1 MKCKNCKRVI
11 DDDSIFCKWCG
22 ERQIRERK
30 KKDEIKVPSPT
41 QLPSGMW
48 RIQLRQ
54 EKQSITEKTPE
65 LCTAKAI
72 AIRAGFLE
80 VKKQSVEKGLTLR
93 TAIDRYIDR
102 RQNSLSPTT
111 IRAYRIVQKNRFQ
124 SVADL
129 TLHNGIDWQKVCD
142 NEAPLC
148 KYKTLKNAW
157 LFVGSVLRENGLD
170 VPKVKLP
177 QQEIHERKWLD
188 PDQILTFCDA
198 CRGSRIETESLL
210 ALMSLRRSELLAL
223 RWKDV
228 DLPHHCFTINQVLV
242 PNEHNKYVIKNS
254 AKSKTSA
261 RTVPILIPRLEE
273 LLVKPADAAH
283 DDLISHTAPN
293 SLIRSI
299 NRICADAGLP
309 EVGVHGLRH
318 SFASLAY
325 HLGYREEECMRI
337 GGWSDYTVMHD
348 VYTHLYQKDI
358 EAKQDKMYQFYE
370 NRGKEKSA
378 DPDETSAPS

>member
-1 MKCKNCKRVI
+1 MKCKNCKRII

-80 VKKQSVEKGLTLR
+80 IKKQSAEKGLTLN

-102 RQNSLSPTT
+102 RQNSLSPST
-111 IRAYRIVQKNRFQ
+111 IRAYRIIQKNRFQ
-124 SVADL
+124 SVAKL
-129 TLHNGIDWQKVCD
+129 PLHNGIDWQKVCD

-157 LFVGSVLRENGLD
+157 LFVGSVLRESGLD

-198 CRGSRIETESLL
+198 CRGNRIETESLL

-223 RWKDV
+223 RWQDI
-228 DLPHHCFTINQVLV
+228 DLPHNCFTINQVLI
-242 PNEHNKYVIKNS
+242 PNEHNQYVIKNS

-261 RTVPILIPRLEE
+261 RTVPILIPRLAE
-273 LLVKPADAAH
+273 LLVKPENAAP
-283 DDLISHTAPN
+283 DDLISHIAPN

>member
-1 MKCKNCKRVI
+1 MILSSASGAANARSGSAKRRTRSKSPPPRSFPPV
-11 DDDSIFCKWCG
+11 CG
-22 ERQIRERK
+22 ASSFVRK
-30 KKDEIKVPSPT
+30 SSP
-41 QLPSGMW
+41 P
-48 RIQLRQ
+48 RKRHR
-54 EKQSITEKTPE
+54 E

-157 LFVGSVLRENGLD
+157 LFVGSVLRESGLD

-198 CRGSRIETESLL
+198 CRGNRIETESLL

-242 PNEHNKYVIKNS
+242 PNEHNQYVIKNS

-273 LLVKPADAAH
+273 LLVKPADAAP

>member
-1 MKCKNCKRVI
+1 MKCKNCKRII

-157 LFVGSVLRENGLD
+157 LFVGSVLRESGLD

-198 CRGSRIETESLL
+198 CCGSRIETESLL

-223 RWKDV
+223 RWQDI
-228 DLPHHCFTINQVLV
+228 DLPHNCFTINQVMV
-242 PNEHNKYVIKNS
+242 PNEHNQYVIKNS
-254 AKSKTSA
+254 TKSKTSA
-261 RTVPILIPRLEE
+261 RTVPILIPRLAE
-273 LLVKPADAAH
+273 LLVKPADAAPE
-283 DDLISHTAPN
+283 DLISHVPPN
-293 SLIRSI
+293 ALIRSI

-337 GGWSDYTVMHD
+337 GGWSDYKVMHD
-348 VYTHLYQKDI
+348 IYTHLSQKDI

-370 NRGKEKSA
+370 NRGEEKSA
-378 DPDETSAPS
+378 DPDKASAPS